1 LPQRPLPG
9 TNGNLPR
16 SMHCNGQVAKK
27 ARKPLHLRHHGLL
40 RVPQPQD
47 LCPQGEALLAV
58 HTRRRCYTLSI
69 LASHACSSWSWAA
82 TAASQRL
89 LVAAPF
95 FFFFFLT
102 GFCMFCTPTDFPI
115 QVSPQWIK
123 SADRTVVEVTNL
135 VMQADTS
142 GDGLLDTQEITVGAV
157 PVGFVTWPRRRCA
170 KAVPRVLSVLGQP
183 CPSNS
188 ATVLLLGSLHV
199 EAVLFSRV

>member
-1 LPQRPLPG
+1 MPQRPLPG

-27 ARKPLHLRHHGLL
+27 RESHCTFVTMGCCASHSHKTYAPKVRHSWPCTLEEDVTLCQYLQAMRAPPGRGLRQPRPSVCSLLRH
-40 RVPQPQD
+40 
-47 LCPQGEALLAV
+47 
-58 HTRRRCYTLSI
+58 
-69 LASHACSSWSWAA
+69 
-82 TAASQRL
+82 
-89 LVAAPF
+89 